1 MTATRWVVLVIAA
14 LLIVALIAWARGLDH
29 QKGDEVGEEA
39 LRTTVEL
46 TV

>member
-1 MTATRWVVLVIAA
+1 MTTTRWVVLTIAA

-29 QKGDEVGEEA
+29 QRGDEVGEEA
-39 LRTTVEL
+39 YRKTVEL